1 MANINDYNTTP
12 ATPYREFVDRIEE
25 RIKYI
30 NNMVLTDAERLEVLK
45 ADLFR
50 LVVLDNLND
59 N

>member
-12 ATPYREFVDRIEE
+12 ATPYRKFVDKVEE

-50 LVVLDNLND
+50 LAALDNLND
-59 N
+59 L